1 MMTFEQFFEAATRH
15 AHYDYQRRLAGGDA
29 GRTCE
34 SQLINVPTSLGKT
47 AAVVL
52 AWLWNRLAPTLNP
65 QPSTLNYQPSV
76 SSPPGLLPAHA
87 NAGHRWFMPPEEAQ
101 PASGVPPKLSPEEE
115 KLVANLVADGLSIQD
130 KFRSQAL
137 YKQTGK
143 GHYLSYTVE
152 EIRKAK
158 EESKRKRKT

>member
-1 MMTFEQFFEAATRH
+1 MT
-15 AHYDYQRRLAGGDA
+15 
-29 GRTCE
+29 
-34 SQLINVPTSLGKT
+34 
-47 AAVVL
+47 
-52 AWLWNRLAPTLNP
+52 
-65 QPSTLNYQPSV
+65 
-76 SSPPGLLPAHA
+76 
-87 NAGHRWFMPPEEAQ
+87 PEEAQ

-115 KLVANLVADGLSIQD
+115 KLVADLVADGLSIQD

-143 GHYLSYTVE
+143 GHYLSGTVE